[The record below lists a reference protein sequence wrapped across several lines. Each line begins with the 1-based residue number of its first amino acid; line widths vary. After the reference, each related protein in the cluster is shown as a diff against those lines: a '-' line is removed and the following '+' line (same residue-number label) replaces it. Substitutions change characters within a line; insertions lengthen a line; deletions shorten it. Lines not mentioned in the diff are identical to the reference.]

1 MLTSFADVFVSPR
14 PYLLTP
20 AANGGRQ
27 EVMLIT
33 VCLPGPGCAA
43 RASTTARL
51 EREEENKECNSM
63 NPWELSWRLSLFKG
77 EVISEAGL

>member
-51 EREEENKECNSM
+51 EREEKNKECNSM
-63 NPWELSWRLSLFKG
+63 NPWEPSWRLSLFKG